1 MPFSQQDKEF
11 IQLLIQGVN
20 ARIDSTHDNL
30 NDKIDY
36 SIKLGEKT
44 NGRVTKLETWQTEH
58 KTRDEGRDKMNA
70 GLKWVVVL
78 LLGIIT
84 LLYGNNILGNKKSE
98 GFTEIRHEVIN
109 GETIIKLRG
118 VDSSTNT
125 IKHIDSVYWNDAEN
139 PPMKTKIYK

>member
-1 MPFSQQDKEF
+1 MPFTAQDKEF

-20 ARIDSTHDNL
+20 ARIDANHDIL
-30 NDKIDY
+30 DQKIDY

-70 GLKWVVVL
+70 GLKWAVVL

-84 LLYGNNILGNKKSE
+84 LLFGNNIIGN
-98 GFTEIRHEVIN
+98 
-109 GETIIKLRG
+109 
-118 VDSSTNT
+118 
-125 IKHIDSVYWNDAEN
+125 
-139 PPMKTKIYK
+139 